1 MDRKR
6 FNDLSGIVPIVMSAM
21 AFGLLIVALAT
32 GWDKGDPDEGTPAHL
47 FQLLIVAQVPFLL
60 AFIATADWAEAGR
73 VGRTLAIQA
82 AALVLAFAP
91 VAIFKL

>member
-1 MDRKR
+1 LDRKR
-6 FNDLSGIVPIVMSAM
+6 FNGVSGIVPIVMSAI

-47 FQLLIVAQVPFLL
+47 FQLLIVAQVPFIL
-60 AFIATADWAEAGR
+60 AFIATADWSKAGR
-73 VGRTLAIQA
+73 VARTLALQA

-91 VAIFKL
+91 VAIFRL